1 MNDAR
6 EYSTLP
12 WVKNE
17 LDELITQ
24 ARHAL
29 EEYAEGSGEQESIQ
43 TCIERLHQIYGTL
56 RMVQLF
62 GAAMLAEEMELA
74 ARALEQNQVSHHT
87 EAAET
92 LMRALITLPD
102 YLEKMQSGYRDI
114 PILVLPLMN
123 DLRAARDADLLSDVA
138 LFAPALESRLAF
150 DQADDLV
157 NEQLPQLAR
166 RLRYDYH
173 KGLLG
178 WYQGKDQEKALGHLE
193 KVARKLEKSAGS
205 KTARQL
211 FRIARGTIVALK
223 EHAIEPGTAVK
234 LLLGRLDR
242 QIKLLMDHGEAALKN
257 TAATDLQKNLLYY
270 IGQAE
275 TENKLVQSI
284 KDAFELEL
292 ILPSAEEV
300 EAGREELSGLNRELL
315 ESLHHAIQ
323 ADLLHIKDQL
333 DLFIRSS
340 AKDTEELKEL
350 EQPLRKI
357 ADTLGMVGRGEL
369 RERMKGQ
376 ANRINEIVAGDIIPD
391 ETVLMEI
398 AGDILFVE
406 TSLSNLVP
414 AYAAPA
420 AIEKARQIGITPE
433 KEGEFSLLVQAVF
446 SEAGLDMA
454 HIRES
459 IAAFIES
466 PDNKNQIAEVP
477 QRFFT
482 VAGALKMLGLTDASE
497 LLEFTANYINDQFIC
512 QGNVPDTA
520 QTNALADAITSLEYY
535 MEAVVEGRSGQDA
548 ILEIAHHSLETLG
561 WNQDKK
567 PMPADARHSEAITD
581 IADTGSKSAQ
591 PDLPEKPAE
600 ERVESLPSAAKP
612 ALDDLDS
619 EIIDIFVEE
628 AREELAVIQ
637 EYLPR
642 WRQCQDDTNAL
653 ITFRRS
659 FHTLK
664 GSGRLVGAMD
674 IGELAWA
681 IENLLNRV
689 IDRTILPSS
698 HIFAIL
704 DEAVALLPEL
714 IGRQEAGEQTGFD
727 VQPLVDKAMALS
739 EQKPVESQPEPLLP
753 ESLSL
758 ESEEAP
764 SGSAPAISMEPELL
778 KIFAKETQE
787 HLAVVQEFLD
797 QCEMNI
803 HPHPDER
810 LLRAFHTL
818 HGSAHMA
825 EVDAIAQ
832 VSKALEA
839 LVNELILVNQPA
851 NKQALELMSAGAQ
864 CLKKL
869 LASINA
875 TDAEIPDWQPLA
887 TRAHQYVLD
896 LEGPTSQLLSSEELL
911 IDIEGLELG
920 GESGL
925 LLDSDGL
932 SAEETLLQLD
942 ESSLILEEED
952 AEADLLS
959 SEGLLLDEDSVLS
972 ELEQSLSEP
981 RSESILTEALDTESL
996 LLDEGSALVIDEVQ
1010 SMDLQS
1016 EPLAVNEAAADSLL
1030 LEDDAALEAREEPAE
1045 NLTHDDVAA
1054 VDEATDEPE
1063 EVDKELV
1070 EIFLEEARELIDVL
1084 ETSLQEW
1091 TQDPGNSRL
1100 LAELLR
1106 TLHTLKGGARLSGL
1120 APIGDLSHAFESLL
1134 EAIEGGQVVTSP
1146 ELLALALQ
1154 VADRL
1159 LEQVDEADQSRPVTA
1174 ADELIV
1180 TLEICLA
1187 GDDSMLADLSA
1198 SGLISE
1204 SGLVSGSELL
1214 AESELLSEPVDQPEE
1229 AESEKGHE
1237 DEPETPDEKM
1247 EVPQVDAK
1255 REPGATTESQPQKS
1269 RIRVRSEL
1277 LDRLVNHAG
1286 EVSIYRARLEQQ
1298 NGDLNFNLSELDQTV
1313 NRLRNQLRNLEI
1325 ETEAQILFR
1334 YDREK
1339 EADEDNMEKAF
1350 DPLELDRFSNMQQL
1364 SRSLIETVNDLS
1376 SIKEL
1381 MEELAKDNETLL
1393 MQQFRVATDLQD
1405 GLLRTRMV
1413 PFSQVIPRLHRIVR
1427 QTCNQLGKSAS
1438 LEVQGTEGE
1447 MDRGILDRILS
1458 PLEHLL
1464 RNAVSHGIESP
1475 EERVLA
1481 GKERAG
1487 VVLLSLVRE
1496 GTDVLLTVADDGAG
1510 LKLES
1515 IRQRAVERGLLNS
1528 HAEISDSDLMQ
1539 LILEPGFST
1548 VDEVT
1553 QISGRGVGMDVV
1565 VSEIKQ
1571 INGSLE
1577 IASEPGQGTRFTIR
1591 LPLTLAIS
1599 DALLVQMGDDIYAVP
1614 HASIEGVVR
1623 IAVPDL
1629 QSYYDGEQESFS
1641 YAERDYVVRYLG
1653 SMLGTLSP
1661 NLAEQ
1666 KKKWLPMLLVRSG
1679 EHRVALQVDDLIG
1692 NRQIVVKSVGPQL
1705 SSVRWI
1711 TGGTILG
1718 DGRVALI
1725 LDVNALVRT
1734 VVVQPVVRV
1743 EEPQQEKRDS
1753 SVPTIMVVDD
1763 SITVRKVTTRLLE
1776 RHDMNV
1782 MTAKDG
1788 VDAIEKLQDQIPDLM
1803 LLDIEMPR
1811 MDGFEVARHMRNS
1824 PHLDH
1829 IPIIMITSRTGDKHR
1844 NLAFR
1849 LGVKGY
1855 LGKPYQEIDLL
1866 RDINALLGV
1875 KG

>member
-29 EEYAEGSGEQESIQ
+29 EEYAEGGGEQEFIQ

-178 WYQGKDQEKALGHLE
+178 WYRGRDQEKALGHLE
-193 KVARKLEKSAGS
+193 KVTRKLEKSAGS
-205 KTARQL
+205 QTARQL
-211 FRIARGTIVALK
+211 FRIARGAIVALK
-223 EHAIEPGTAVK
+223 AHAIEPGTAVK

-242 QIKLLMDHGEAALKN
+242 QIKLLIDHGEAALKN
-257 TAATDLQKNLLYY
+257 ATATDLQKNLLYY
-270 IGQAE
+270 IAQAK

-340 AKDTEELKEL
+340 TKDTEELKEL

-482 VAGALKMLGLTDASE
+482 VAGALKMLGLTDASA

-512 QGNVPDTA
+512 QGSVPDAA

-548 ILEIAHHSLETLG
+548 ILEIAHQSLETLG
-561 WNQDKK
+561 WGQGKEL
-567 PMPADARHSEAITD
+567 MPAGASHSETTTD
-581 IADTGSKSAQ
+581 ITDTGSEPVQ
-591 PDLPEKPAE
+591 PGRPEEPAE

-642 WRQCQDDTNAL
+642 WRQHQDDTNAL

-681 IENLLNRV
+681 IENLLNRI

-698 HIFAIL
+698 HIFAVL

-739 EQKPVESQPEPLLP
+739 EQKPTEGQPEPLLP
-753 ESLSL
+753 ENPSL

-764 SGSAPAISMEPELL
+764 SGSAPSISMEPELL

-797 QCEMNI
+797 QCEMSI

-825 EVDAIAQ
+825 EVNAMAQ

-851 NKQALELMSAGAQ
+851 NEQALELMSAGTQ

-875 TDAEIPDWQPLA
+875 PDAEIPDWQPLA

-896 LEGPTSQLLSSEELL
+896 LEGPTSQLLSSEELPVD
-911 IDIEGLELG
+911 IDGLELG

-925 LLDSDGL
+925 LLDSDDL

-952 AEADLLS
+952 AEADFMS

-981 RSESILTEALDTESL
+981 QSESILTEALDTESL
-996 LLDEGSALVIDEVQ
+996 LLDGDSALVIDEAQ

-1016 EPLAVNEAAADSLL
+1016 EPLSVNEAAADSLL
-1030 LEDDAALEAREEPAE
+1030 LEDDAALEVKEEPTE
-1045 NLTHDDVAA
+1045 DRTHDNAAA

-1120 APIGDLSHAFESLL
+1120 TPIGDLSHAFESLL
-1134 EAIEGGQVVTSP
+1134 EAVEGGQVVTSP

-1159 LEQVDEADQSRPVTA
+1159 LEQVNEADQSRPVTA

-1198 SGLISE
+1198 SGLVSE
-1204 SGLVSGSELL
+1204 SELVSGSELL
-1214 AESELLSEPVDQPEE
+1214 VESELLSEPPKEAEPEE
-1229 AESEKGHE
+1229 ERE
-1237 DEPETPDEKM
+1237 DEPEALDEKM

-1255 REPGATTESQPQKS
+1255 RDPGATTESQPQKS

-1313 NRLRNQLRNLEI
+1313 NRLRDQLRNLEI

-1427 QTCNQLGKSAS
+1427 QTCNQLGKSAV
-1438 LEVQGTEGE
+1438 LEVRGTEGE
-1447 MDRGILDRILS
+1447 IDRGILDRILS

-1464 RNAVSHGIESP
+1464 RNAISHGIESAK
-1475 EERVLA
+1475 ERASA
-1481 GKERAG
+1481 GKERTG

-1515 IRQRAVERGLLNS
+1515 IRQRAIERGLLNS

-1614 HASIEGVVR
+1614 HASMEGVVR

-1629 QSYYDGEQESFS
+1629 QSYYDGGQESFS
-1641 YAERDYVVRYLG
+1641 YAGRDYVVRYLG

-1743 EEPQQEKRDS
+1743 EEPQQEKRVS

-1844 NLAFR
+1844 NLAFK

-1866 RDINALLGV
+1866 RDINALLGA

>member
-29 EEYAEGSGEQESIQ
+29 EEYAEGDGEQASIQ

-178 WYQGKDQEKALGHLE
+178 WYQGRDQEKALGHLE
-193 KVARKLEKSAGS
+193 KVAYRLEKSAGS
-205 KTARQL
+205 KTGRQL
-211 FRIARGTIVALK
+211 FRIARGAIVALK
-223 EHAIEPGTAVK
+223 EHAIEPGTAAK

-242 QIKLLMDHGEAALKN
+242 QIKLLIDHGEVALKN
-257 TAATDLQKNLLYY
+257 TTATDLQKNLLYY
-270 IGQAE
+270 IAQAK
-275 TENKLVQSI
+275 TKNKLVQSI

-340 AKDTEELKEL
+340 AKDTEELKAL

-497 LLEFTANYINDQFIC
+497 LLEFTANYIKDQFIC
-512 QGNVPDTA
+512 QGSVPDAA
-520 QTNALADAITSLEYY
+520 QTHALADAITSLEYY

-561 WNQDKK
+561 WGQGKES
-567 PMPADARHSEAITD
+567 MSADVCHSETTTD
-581 IADTGSKSAQ
+581 ITDTGSESTQ
-591 PDLPEKPAE
+591 PGLPEEPAE

-619 EIIDIFVEE
+619 EIIGIFVEE
-628 AREELAVIQ
+628 AGEELAVIQ

-642 WRQCQDDTNAL
+642 WRQHQDDTNAL

-698 HIFAIL
+698 HIFAVL

-739 EQKPVESQPEPLLP
+739 EQKPVKSQPEVLLP

-758 ESEEAP
+758 ESEEAAP
-764 SGSAPAISMEPELL
+764 GSAPSISMEPELL
-778 KIFAKETQE
+778 KIFAKETE
-787 HLAVVQEFLD
+787 DHLAVVQEFLD

-851 NKQALELMSAGAQ
+851 DDQALELMSAGVQ

-875 TDAEIPDWQPLA
+875 TDAEIPDWPPLVA
-887 TRAHQYVLD
+887 RAHQYVLD
-896 LEGPTSQLLSSEELL
+896 LEGPTSQLLSPEELPVD
-911 IDIEGLELG
+911 IDGLELG

-925 LLDSDGL
+925 LLDSDDL

-952 AEADLLS
+952 AEPDLLS

-972 ELEQSLSEP
+972 ELEQSISEP
-981 RSESILTEALDTESL
+981 HSESILTEALDTESL
-996 LLDEGSALVIDEVQ
+996 LLDGDSALIIDEVQ

-1016 EPLAVNEAAADSLL
+1016 EPLTVNEAAADSLL
-1030 LEDDAALEAREEPAE
+1030 LEDDAALEAKEEPAE

-1054 VDEATDEPE
+1054 VD

-1120 APIGDLSHAFESLL
+1120 TPIGDLSHAFESLL
-1134 EAIEGGQVVTSP
+1134 EAVEGERVAASP

-1159 LEQVDEADQSRPVTA
+1159 LEQVNEAGQNRPVTA

-1187 GDDSMLADLSA
+1187 GDDSLLADLSV
-1198 SGLISE
+1198 SGLASE
-1204 SGLVSGSELL
+1204 SELVSGSELL
-1214 AESELLSEPVDQPEE
+1214 AESELLLEPVDQPKEV
-1229 AESEKGHE
+1229 ESEEGHE
-1237 DEPETPDEKM
+1237 DKPEVLDEKM
-1247 EVPQVDAK
+1247 EAPPQVDAK
-1255 REPGATTESQPQKS
+1255 REPGATAESQPQKS

-1313 NRLRNQLRNLEI
+1313 NRLRDQLRNLEI

-1475 EERVLA
+1475 EERLLA

-1515 IRQRAVERGLLNS
+1515 IRQRAIERGLLNS

-1629 QSYYDGEQESFS
+1629 QSYYNGEQERFS
-1641 YAERDYVVRYLG
+1641 YAGRDYVVRYLG

-1734 VVVQPVVRV
+1734 VVVQPVARV
-1743 EEPQQEKRDS
+1743 EEPQREKGVS

-1844 NLAFR
+1844 NLAFN